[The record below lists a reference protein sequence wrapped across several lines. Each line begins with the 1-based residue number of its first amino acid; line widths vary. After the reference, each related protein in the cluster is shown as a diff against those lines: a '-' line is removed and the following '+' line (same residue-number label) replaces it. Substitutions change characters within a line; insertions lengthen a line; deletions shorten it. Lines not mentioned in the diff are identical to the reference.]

1 MWQYLV
7 NIWESLKTPL
17 IGMRLT
23 WKRLFVPAVTLQYP
37 EERWELPP
45 NSRMQLFVNMD
56 DCIGCV
62 QCERACPVQCWPG
75 SGLRCHRQSRWSP
88 LPTALA
94 RWGRLRTQPG

>member
-7 NIWESLKTPL
+7 NIWESVKTPL

-45 NSRMQLFVNMD
+45 NSRMQLLSL
-56 DCIGCV
+56 I
-62 QCERACPVQCWPG
+62 
-75 SGLRCHRQSRWSP
+75 HI
-88 LPTALA
+88 
-94 RWGRLRTQPG
+94 

>member
-45 NSRMQLFVNMD
+45 EFPYAAV
-56 DCIGCV
+56 
-62 QCERACPVQCWPG
+62 CE
-75 SGLRCHRQSRWSP
+75 H
-88 LPTALA
+88 
-94 RWGRLRTQPG
+94 GRLYRLYTVRTGLPGAVHHHRDDQGRA

>member
-7 NIWESLKTPL
+7 NIWESVKTPL

-45 NSRMQLFVNMD
+45 NSRMQLFVNMELSGGLVRRRNED
-56 DCIGCV
+56 SALVIGFS
-62 QCERACPVQCWPG
+62 RAV
-75 SGLRCHRQSRWSP
+75 
-88 LPTALA
+88 LPIAIYVA
-94 RWGRLRTQPG
+94 NFFIVH